1 MGWGLDIGKSPRV
14 KVGRQLERTRRTKEE
29 REEERKN
36 EEGGEGVRGSEVLW
50 KEESKKMSQIMNLE
64 ELSRVVS
71 RRASLSKQRCN
82 TREGSEEQKQ
92 VVLGVN
98 EKGPNLRPKVIYFSP
113 QSPSHHSAHSRNY
126 FIADP
131 IMTTSTSSLDEE
143 LRKITEL
150 RKVVNTE
157 CHLVE
162 LELLRYKR
170 QIRFSTGRIQL
181 LYRKLRKIEK
191 SKRTR
196 LGMIIVEF
204 DLRREELDWDV
215 SA

>member
-1 MGWGLDIGKSPRV
+1 M
-14 KVGRQLERTRRTKEE
+14 
-29 REEERKN
+29 
-36 EEGGEGVRGSEVLW
+36 
-50 KEESKKMSQIMNLE
+50 
-64 ELSRVVS
+64 S

-82 TREGSEEQKQ
+82 TRECSEEQKQ

-98 EKGPNLRPKVIYFSP
+98 DQGPNLRPYEIYFSP
-113 QSPSHHSAHSRNY
+113 QSTSHHSAHSRNY
-126 FIADP
+126 FIANP
-131 IMTTSTSSLDEE
+131 IMTTSTSSLDEVI
-143 LRKITEL
+143 KKVTEL

-162 LELLRYKR
+162 LELLCYKR

-191 SKRTR
+191 SKRTK
-196 LGMIIVEF
+196 LGMIILEC
-204 DLRREELDWDV
+204 DRQREELDGAV